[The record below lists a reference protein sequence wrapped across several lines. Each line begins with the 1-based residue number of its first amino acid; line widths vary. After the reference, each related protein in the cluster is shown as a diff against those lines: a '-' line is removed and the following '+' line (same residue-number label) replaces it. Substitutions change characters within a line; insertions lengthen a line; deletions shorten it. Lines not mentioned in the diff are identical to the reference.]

1 MGCHSQWG
9 STKGRPKRDYSG
21 ASLVFPYMDKSLRIM
36 KLLREPL
43 IWFFAVGIILFTA
56 DDYFSRQPGR
66 VVVDEGVRDRLNK
79 LWQVQTGNSATPKEL
94 ESLVQNWIREEVFY
108 REALRLGLDR
118 DDSIVRRRLVQKL
131 GFLIEEVEEE
141 GDQTR
146 AVQDYYEENKANYS
160 LPVRYSFS
168 QIFFTDESRLAEL
181 QTKLEQGADW
191 RGLSETSM
199 LNSSYASRSE
209 KEITATFGRPFT
221 GYLYSLVQGKWV
233 GPIKSSF
240 GLHLVRLE
248 RILPTETTPLSYIEK
263 RVYADYLQHRREVVT
278 EAFYQDLL
286 ENHEI
291 IHE

>member
-1 MGCHSQWG
+1 
-9 STKGRPKRDYSG
+9 
-21 ASLVFPYMDKSLRIM
+21 MDKPAGTM

-43 IWFFAVGIILFTA
+43 VWFFAVGIVLFAT

-66 VVVDEGVRDRLNK
+66 VVVDEGVRSRLDK
-79 LWQVQTGNSATPKEL
+79 LWQVQTGNSATLKEL

-108 REALRLGLDR
+108 REALRMGLDR

-141 GDQTR
+141 GDQAQ
-146 AVQDYYEENKANYS
+146 AVQEYYQVNTADYS

-168 QIFFTDESRLAEL
+168 QIFFTDGSRLVEL
-181 QTKLEQGADW
+181 QTKLEQGDDW

-209 KEITATFGRPFT
+209 KEITAIFGRPFV
-221 GYLYSLVQGKWV
+221 GYLHSLVQGKWV

-248 RILPTETTPLSYIEK
+248 RLIPTETTPLAYIEK

-286 ENHEI
+286 GSYEI
-291 IHE
+291 VLE